1 MLTLLKNARIL
12 SMEDDDIIFGD
23 LLVKDNRIAFIGEKY
38 EGAKPDKV
46 IDCEGNLLMPGFKNA
61 HAHTAMVF
69 ARSASDDLSL
79 HDWLYNCIFPMEEKF
94 QDEDIYH
101 LTKCGIL
108 EYLAGGITATSDMYF
123 HVPEIVRAS
132 EEMGIRNV
140 LIATSLSEPI
150 SLLRERYKELNKKD
164 SLISYR
170 LGIHAEYTTPKERI
184 IDIANLAKELHAPVA
199 LHVGETEHEVQGCV
213 DRYGMTP
220 IKFLDSVGLFD
231 YGGIGYHCNF
241 FTDEE
246 IEICKKKDIRLVTCP
261 ASNAKLASG
270 ICPVS
275 KYLENGLTIGVG
287 TDGAGSNNSLDM
299 FKEMYLVS
307 ALQKLSYKDASK
319 MDGFEVL
326 KMATVGS
333 AKVLG
338 LEDADV
344 LKEGKLADI
353 IMIDLNNPSM
363 RPLNNIAKN
372 IVYAGSKDIVKMT
385 MVNGKILYYDHKFLL
400 NENVENIYKKAQEIT
415 ERLRAK

>member
-12 SMEDDDIIFGD
+12 SMEDDNIIFGD
-23 LLVKDNRIAFIGEKY
+23 LLVKDNRIVFIGEKY

-79 HDWLYNCIFPMEEKF
+79 HDWLYNCIFPMEAKF

-184 IDIANLAKELHAPVA
+184 IDIANLAKELHALVA

-213 DRYGMTP
+213 DRYDMTP

-307 ALQKLSYKDASK
+307 ALQKLSYNDASK